1 MKQLSRTPI
10 YILNGVWI
18 KKTKNKTLP
27 AHSIL
32 YQWGGVLYF
41 IFNILLRCGIG
52 YDINTDAV
60 EGYNGKMAVTPRLFV
75 KRYGN
80 GYALFF

>member
-1 MKQLSRTPI
+1 MKQLSRIPI

-32 YQWGGVLYF
+32 YERG
-41 IFNILLRCGIG
+41 NIISVG
-52 YDINTDAV
+52 
-60 EGYNGKMAVTPRLFV
+60 
-75 KRYGN
+75 
-80 GYALFF
+80 